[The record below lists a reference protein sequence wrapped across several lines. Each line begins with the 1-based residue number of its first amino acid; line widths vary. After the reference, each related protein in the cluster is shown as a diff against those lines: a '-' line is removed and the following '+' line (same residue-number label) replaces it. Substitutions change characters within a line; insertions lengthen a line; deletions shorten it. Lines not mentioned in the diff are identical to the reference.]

1 MKMPKFRMPRLRK
14 RGMGG
19 EDVMPGY
26 AEQTKS
32 SKKPVNFVWLSKVI
46 VFGVL
51 LAGAG
56 AFFGLALKWAGAGY
70 VHLVPGT
77 WDWWGAIQLGLCVM
91 GSFAAVA
98 VAAGFVAI
106 LIRPFWVAALCF
118 LVSSLALF
126 LTFEISIL
134 SLVVSVIYFV
144 MGLIYLAGVRTE
156 IAHRIKFSIWQI
168 RGSQAVL
175 LVFLVALACSSL
187 YFGYSDRI
195 EKEGFDLTD
204 EGISWMVEFAENH
217 IIDRI
222 VPGSM
227 TYPEKQEILQ
237 NLRSYLDEDLHEDM
251 EPYEGY
257 IPMALAAIAFSV
269 LMLATFVLSW
279 LPLLILSLVFFI
291 LLRLKL
297 VKRKAQPVEVTRLT
311 IQ

>member
-1 MKMPKFRMPRLRK
+1 MKMLKLRK
-14 RGMGG
+14 PQAKKNWMDG
-19 EDVMPGY
+19 EDFPPDY
-26 AEQTKS
+26 AKQTKS
-32 SKKPVNFVWLSKVI
+32 SKKRVNFAWIVKVA
-46 VFGVL
+46 VFGLL

-56 AFFGLALKWAGAGY
+56 AFFGLALKWAGDGY
-70 VHLVPGT
+70 VHMVPGT
-77 WDWWGAIQLGLCVM
+77 WDWWEAIRLGLCVM

-118 LVSSLALF
+118 LVSSLSLF

-134 SLVVSVIYFV
+134 SLVVSVIYFM

-156 IAHRIKFSIWQI
+156 ISHRIKFSIWQI
-168 RGSQAVL
+168 RGSQTVL
-175 LVFLVALACSSL
+175 LVILVGLACSSL

-195 EKEGFDLTD
+195 EQEGFDIPD
-204 EGISWMVEFAENH
+204 EGISWMIEFAEDH
-217 IIDRI
+217 IMDRI
-222 VPGSM
+222 MPGSI
-227 TYPEKQEILQ
+227 TYPERQEILQ

-251 EPYEGY
+251 ESYEGY

-279 LPLLILSLVFFI
+279 LPLLLMAILFFI